1 MRTKPMDTSDL
12 PCLCGGENGVPC
24 DTGSITA
31 HWDDARERWS
41 YLCGRGEKSATFS
54 EGTIWRVLFALRSG
68 IGAQRGTVTAKPSR
82 ELERAVQA

>member
-24 DTGSITA
+24 KTGSITA
-31 HWDDARERWS
+31 NWDDAGERWT
-41 YLCGRGEKSATFS
+41 YRCGRGEKGATFS

-68 IGAQRGTVTAKPSR
+68 IGAQRSTVADKPSHDM
-82 ELERAVQA
+82 EQAIQA